1 MTPIS
6 AKKTNAIEMLA
17 ALKRRLRNT
26 LTSSIGWSVWR
37 SQAMNAAM
45 IAAPAAKA
53 ARMIGLLQPCS
64 GASIRA
70 QMTALRPAIDRPVPG
85 RSSLGESGSRESG
98 TSAKAPIRHAATT
111 GRLIRKM
118 LLESK
123 CSSRKPPEIGPIA
136 TPSPD
141 TAAQMAIAFGRSF
154 DGKMFVRIDSVVGM
168 IPAAPRPMSA
178 REAMSMVASVERA
191 ASDGPEREHH
201 QPGRERAPAP
211 EAITEAAR
219 GEQQAREH
227 QHVAVDDPLQLA
239 RARVELLADAWQTDV
254 EDRVAHRD
262 HEQAEREHA
271 QRLPAARIRLHRGLL
286 RGNEGAHGITTS
298 VTRVTVERWA
308 TKNGSCRTAS
318 SSLAAS
324 TVHQIAWPPSR
335 HEASAAR
342 WRSGL
347 SWPLKAVNATPHWC
361 GSWR

>member
-1 MTPIS
+1 MYMVRTYMTPIS
-6 AKKTNAIEMLA
+6 AKNTHAIEMLA

-26 LTSSIGWSVWR
+26 LTSSIGWSVRR

-53 ARMIGLLQPCS
+53 ARMIGLPQPCS

-168 IPAAPRPMSA
+168 IAAAPRPMSA

-191 ASDGPEREHH
+191 ASTDPS
-201 QPGRERAPAP
+201 PNTTNPDAS
-211 EAITEAAR
+211 AR
-219 GEQQAREH
+219 RR
-227 QHVAVDDPLQLA
+227 PK
-239 RARVELLADAWQTDV
+239 RSP
-254 EDRVAHRD
+254 
-262 HEQAEREHA
+262 
-271 QRLPAARIRLHRGLL
+271 RLPAASSRPA
-286 RGNEGAHGITTS
+286 NTS
-298 VTRVTVERWA
+298 T
-308 TKNGSCRTAS
+308 
-318 SSLAAS
+318 
-324 TVHQIAWPPSR
+324 
-335 HEASAAR
+335 
-342 WRSGL
+342 
-347 SWPLKAVNATPHWC
+347 
-361 GSWR
+361 